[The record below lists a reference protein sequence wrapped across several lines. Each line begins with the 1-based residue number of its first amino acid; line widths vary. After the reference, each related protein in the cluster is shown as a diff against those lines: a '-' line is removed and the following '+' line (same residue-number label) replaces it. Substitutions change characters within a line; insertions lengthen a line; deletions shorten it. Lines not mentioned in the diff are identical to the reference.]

1 MSTTITN
8 NTTAQV
14 AVALLTITS
23 AAALALLSFTQSKSN
38 NSKKR
43 SIIMPSPTD
52 VNNVLPNS
60 RFVFDTYETA
70 RGQSLFTINLPPK
83 TKYGKEAEGY
93 DPTKFRGTGEH
104 ITDNKDEP
112 PPKAMLFLVHGIT
125 EHCCRSGYIALY
137 ESLSLAGVD
146 VYSLDHVGHG
156 RSDGLRGYVEKFE
169 HYVDDLLG
177 YIRHCQQKYIDRDGK
192 APPLV
197 LMGQSMG
204 ALICVMA
211 TLELGSYHVG
221 GMILTSAALGVEMDR
236 LKKIQKFFAPTIDRF
251 APKARIVD
259 GVRPKDLSRNQ
270 KNVQEYI
277 NDPLIKKGNIVAR
290 TAIEMDKT
298 FDIVK
303 ERRGEIT
310 CPILMMHG
318 TDDHCTSIKAAREF
332 FEHIGT
338 GVGKKKFLELQG
350 FYHEILEEGA
360 ASDELIVGIVDFA
373 SRGGQQFIHIAGEEE
388 AENGFTN
395 LVVFEEFSTGKKK

>member
-14 AVALLTITS
+14 AVALLTLTS
-23 AAALALLSFTQSKSN
+23 AAALALSFTQSKSN

-104 ITDNKDEP
+104 IIDNKEP

-146 VYSLDHVGHG
+146 VYSHDHVGHG
-156 RSDGLRGYVEKFE
+156 RSEGLRGYVEKFE

-236 LKKIQKFFAPTIDRF
+236 LKKIQKFFHPQLIDSLPRL
-251 APKARIVD
+251 
-259 GVRPKDLSRNQ
+259 GL
-270 KNVQEYI
+270 
-277 NDPLIKKGNIVAR
+277 
-290 TAIEMDKT
+290 
-298 FDIVK
+298 
-303 ERRGEIT
+303 
-310 CPILMMHG
+310 
-318 TDDHCTSIKAAREF
+318 
-332 FEHIGT
+332 
-338 GVGKKKFLELQG
+338 
-350 FYHEILEEGA
+350 
-360 ASDELIVGIVDFA
+360 
-373 SRGGQQFIHIAGEEE
+373 
-388 AENGFTN
+388 
-395 LVVFEEFSTGKKK
+395 